1 MQFYTLHFRN
11 KMYNNNINFNKN
23 SLTFEEVIL
32 MKNFKKLMS
41 TLLGATL
48 LIGMLGGCG
57 SSQSRLDQV
66 KEAGVLTM
74 ATSPDFA
81 PMEFE
86 DISSGETKYVGSDIE
101 LGKYIAEQLGVELE
115 IQAMDFSA
123 VQAAVTSGQADI
135 AISGFAKTEER
146 AESME
151 LSDFYGMEE
160 NDGKGQGL
168 LVLADQVDNYTSA
181 EDFSGKLI
189 GAQNGSLQYNLV
201 TSQLPDAEVEL
212 ISSLNDGLLMLQT
225 GKIDALAVSGDNG
238 EMFEQNYD
246 SVSMSSFYFDYQS
259 EGNVVAAKKGETELM
274 EAINEIIADVNEQGL
289 YLQWKEEATELAKSL
304 GIEVDE

>member
-1 MQFYTLHFRN
+1 M
-11 KMYNNNINFNKN
+11 
-23 SLTFEEVIL
+23 

-41 TLLGATL
+41 TLLGAAL

-57 SSQSRLDQV
+57 SSQSRLDQI

-81 PMEFE
+81 PLEFE
-86 DISSGETKYVGSDIE
+86 DISSGETEYVGSDIE

-123 VQAAVTSGQADI
+123 VQAAVTSGQVDI

-151 LSDFYGMEE
+151 LSDYFGMDDSDDE
-160 NDGKGQGL
+160 GQGI
-168 LVLADQVDNYTSA
+168 LVPADQAANYTSA
-181 EDFSGKLI
+181 EDFSGKTI

-201 TSQLPDAEVEL
+201 TSQLPDANVEL

-238 EMFEQNYD
+238 EMFALNYD
-246 SVSMSSFYFDYQS
+246 DVVMSGFYFEYQS
-259 EGNVVAAKKGETELM
+259 EGNVLAAKKGETELM

-304 GIEVDE
+304 GLEVDE

>member
-201 TSQLPDAEVEL
+201 TSQLPDAEIEL
-212 ISSLNDGLLMLQT
+212 VSSLNDGLLMLQT
-225 GKIDALAVSGDNG
+225 GKINALAVSGDNG

>member
-57 SSQSRLDQV
+57 SSQSRLDQI

-81 PMEFE
+81 PLEFE

-201 TSQLPDAEVEL
+201 TSQLPDAEIEL
-212 ISSLNDGLLMLQT
+212 VSSLNDGLLMLQT
-225 GKIDALAVSGDNG
+225 GKINALAVSGDNG

>member
-23 SLTFEEVIL
+23 SLTFEGVIL

-57 SSQSRLDQV
+57 SSQSRLDQI

-81 PMEFE
+81 PLEFE

-135 AISGFAKTEER
+135 AIAGFAKTEDR

-151 LSDFYGMEE
+151 LSDFFGMEE
-160 NDGKGQGL
+160 SDGEGQGL
-168 LVLADQVDNYTSA
+168 LVPADQVDNYTSA

-201 TSQLPDAEVEL
+201 TSQLPDAEIEL

-238 EMFEQNYD
+238 EMFELNYD
-246 SVSMSSFYFDYQS
+246 SVAMSGFYFDYQS

>member
-23 SLTFEEVIL
+23 SLTFEGVIL

-57 SSQSRLDQV
+57 SSQSRLDQI

-81 PMEFE
+81 PLEFE

-225 GKIDALAVSGDNG
+225 GKINALAVSGDNG

>member
-1 MQFYTLHFRN
+1 MQFYTLHFQN

-23 SLTFEEVIL
+23 SLIFEEVIL

-201 TSQLPDAEVEL
+201 TSQLPDAEIEL
-212 ISSLNDGLLMLQT
+212 VSSLNDGLLMLQT
-225 GKIDALAVSGDNG
+225 GKINALAVSGDNG

>member
-135 AISGFAKTEER
+135 AISGFAKTEDR

-160 NDGKGQGL
+160 SDGEGQGL
-168 LVLADQVDNYTSA
+168 LVPADQVDNYTSA

-304 GIEVDE
+304 GLEVDE